1 MINGMK
7 YMTAAGIAHRAK
19 VDKETVRRWCR
30 DQDLPAIKIGKE
42 WLVEEETVINFL
54 EIREAKNK

>member
-1 MINGMK
+1 
-7 YMTAAGIAHRAK
+7 MTAAGIAHRAK